1 MSIPPDGALHI
12 AALCREHGL
21 QVDVADLQLIVAG
34 ASGRVIMR
42 VCPGGEP
49 CGIIGVYWT
58 AARADNGS
66 FVDAARGLAAHGVR
80 VPQILRYRDAGQ
92 GCGTCLVQDMGSAD
106 LLGLKNAP
114 WAQLYPA
121 YCSAIQAVHAL
132 HSLTPDWPLQP
143 EFDATMYRW
152 EQGYFAEHFLGRHCG
167 LSARDFMELPA
178 TQQTA
183 DYLAGLPRVPVHR
196 DFQSQNIMLQ
206 GEVAYLIDFQGMR
219 YGRAEYDLASLVYD
233 PYMELTAQQ
242 SDVLIAAYAQITGSA
257 VQQPIFYACAL
268 QRLMQALGAY
278 ANIGYNQQRD
288 WYLNMIPAGV
298 AALRHVATRTP
309 VESPAYPLS
318 QWLLNH
324 V

>member
-1 MSIPPDGALHI
+1 MNIPPDGALHI
-12 AALCREHGL
+12 ASLCREHGL

-80 VPQILRYRDAGQ
+80 VPQILRYRDDGQ

-114 WAQLYPA
+114 WSQLYPA

-143 EFDATMYRW
+143 EFDAAM
-152 EQGYFAEHFLGRHCG
+152 
-167 LSARDFMELPA
+167 
-178 TQQTA
+178 
-183 DYLAGLPRVPVHR
+183 
-196 DFQSQNIMLQ
+196 
-206 GEVAYLIDFQGMR
+206 
-219 YGRAEYDLASLVYD
+219 
-233 PYMELTAQQ
+233 
-242 SDVLIAAYAQITGSA
+242 
-257 VQQPIFYACAL
+257 
-268 QRLMQALGAY
+268 
-278 ANIGYNQQRD
+278 
-288 WYLNMIPAGV
+288 
-298 AALRHVATRTP
+298 
-309 VESPAYPLS
+309 
-318 QWLLNH
+318 
-324 V
+324 